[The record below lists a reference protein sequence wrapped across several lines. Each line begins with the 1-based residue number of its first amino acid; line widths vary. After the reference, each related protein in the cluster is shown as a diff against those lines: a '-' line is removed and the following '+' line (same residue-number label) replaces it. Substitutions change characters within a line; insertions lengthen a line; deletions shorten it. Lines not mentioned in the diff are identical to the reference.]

1 MTVLGIVGL
10 AISAIGIPALVLI
23 FGFNWEVAIIVALLL
38 TAFYL
43 SLSIKIIIEYDRGL
57 LFQLGKYSGILNPG
71 FNLILPMI
79 ENIVRVTLRIQV
91 ADVPPQEIISRD
103 NVPLNINAVAYY
115 RVEFP
120 ETAILNVE
128 NYKLATF
135 QIAQT
140 TIRAVIGKH
149 EMDEILI
156 DRDKINAELKLIID
170 ESTDAWGIKVTQV
183 ELKDVELPQNLKRA
197 MARQAEAERER
208 RARVILAMGELE
220 ASEKLAQAGE
230 AMAANPGTLQLRL
243 FQTMQEI
250 SAEKNSTILFPF
262 PIDLA
267 EFIKRASDKLMS

>member
-1 MTVLGIVGL
+1 MTVLGIAGL
-10 AISAIGIPALVLI
+10 VISAIVIPVLVFI
-23 FGFNWEVAIIVALLL
+23 FADWTTAIIVALIL
-38 TAFYL
+38 TVFYL

-57 LFQLGKYSGILNPG
+57 LFQLGKYNGILNPG
-71 FNLILPMI
+71 FNLILPVI

-115 RVEFP
+115 RVEYP

-140 TIRAVIGKH
+140 TIRAVVGQH

-156 DRDKINAELKLIID
+156 ERDKINSELQRIID
-170 ESTDAWGIKVTQV
+170 EGTNAWGIKVTQV
-183 ELKDVELPQNLKRA
+183 ELKDVELPQNLKRT
-197 MARQAEAERER
+197 MAKQAEAERER

-220 ASEKLAQAGE
+220 ASEKLAAAGE
-230 AMAANPGTLQLRL
+230 AMTKNPGTLQLRL

-262 PIDLA
+262 PIDFA
-267 EFIKRASDKLMS
+267 EFLNKMAKK

>member
-1 MTVLGIVGL
+1 MTVLGLAGL
-10 AISAIGIPALVLI
+10 VVTLVVIPILVYIFTLSWGAALVV
-23 FGFNWEVAIIVALLL
+23 GFIA

-43 SLSIKIIIEYDRGL
+43 SLAIKIIIEYDRGL
-57 LFQLGKYSGILNPG
+57 LFRLGRYDQILNPG
-71 FNLILPMI
+71 FNLIFPVI
-79 ENIVRVTLRIQV
+79 EQIVRVTLRIQV

-115 RVEFP
+115 RVEYP

-156 DRDKINAELKLIID
+156 ERDKINSELKKIID
-170 ESTDAWGIKVTQV
+170 EDTDAWGIKVTQV

-208 RARVILAMGELE
+208 RARVILAKGELE
-220 ASEKLAQAGE
+220 ASKKLAEAGA
-230 AMAANPGTLQLRL
+230 AMSANPGTLQLRL

-267 EFIKRASDKLMS
+267 EFIKKIARD

>member
-1 MTVLGIVGL
+1 MTVLGLAGLVVVLFIIPILIVIIGGTAAWGMAITVGL
-10 AISAIGIPALVLI
+10 I
-23 FGFNWEVAIIVALLL
+23 L
-38 TAFYL
+38 TVFYL
-43 SLSIKIIIEYDRGL
+43 SLAIKIIIEYDRGL
-57 LFQLGKYSGILNPG
+57 LFRLGRYDQILNPG
-71 FNLILPMI
+71 FNLILPI
-79 ENIVRVTLRIQV
+79 VESIVRVSLRIQV

-115 RVEFP
+115 RVEYP

-156 DRDKINAELKLIID
+156 ERDKINAELKKIID
-170 ESTDAWGIKVTQV
+170 ESTDAWGIKVEQV
-183 ELKDVELPQNLKRA
+183 ELKDVELPQNLKRT
-197 MARQAEAERER
+197 MAKQAEAERER

-220 ASEKLAQAGE
+220 ASEKLAAAGA
-230 AMAANPGTLQLRL
+230 AMSANPGTLQLRL

-262 PIDLA
+262 PIDFA
-267 EFIKRASDKLMS
+267 EFLHKIAKK

>member
-10 AISAIGIPALVLI
+10 VFSAIIIPAALI
-23 FGFNWEVAIIVALLL
+23 PFVGWPTALIVAALL
-38 TAFYL
+38 TGFYL

-57 LFQLGKYSGILNPG
+57 LFRLGRYDQILNPG
-71 FNLILPMI
+71 FNLILPII

-115 RVEFP
+115 RVEYP

-140 TIRAVIGKH
+140 TIRAVVGQH

-156 DRDKINAELKLIID
+156 ERDKINAELKAIID
-170 ESTDAWGIKVTQV
+170 KDTDAWGIKVTQV
-183 ELKDVELPQNLKRA
+183 ELKDVELPQNLKRT
-197 MARQAEAERER
+197 MAKQAEAERER
-208 RARVILAMGELE
+208 RARVILAKGELE
-220 ASEKLAQAGE
+220 ASEKMAQAGE
-230 AMAANPGTLQLRL
+230 AMSRNPATLQLRL

-267 EFIKRASDKLMS
+267 EFIKKAVDKLSE